1 MASFA
6 GRRPSRSWTVEECAV
21 FAARKEFELLK
32 LLATDKQRSLG
43 CRVRQYTGFGACI
56 GDLYVFV
63 FIILYYVLVLSPGA
77 RALGAWH
84 VAVLS
89 LVIRSS
95 LRRPRGGGSDRNAES
110 DGTRS
115 RRRCGADPN
124 PCPQPLPLHTDGD
137 VCGEGVNTGRSGVAL
152 TRPGAHSS
160 KSSSSESESE
170 RLNILGSDGAAAG
183 LEPRKSDSS
192 RLPHLSARALRSSA
206 CTLAQALAAGV
217 GAAPVADARRASPSS
232 SSR

>member
-1 MASFA
+1 MAR
-6 GRRPSRSWTVEECAV
+6 GRIV
-21 FAARKEFELLK
+21 ARNTLIAEAPE
-32 LLATDKQRSLG
+32 
-43 CRVRQYTGFGACI
+43 
-56 GDLYVFV
+56 
-63 FIILYYVLVLSPGA
+63 
-77 RALGAWH
+77 
-84 VAVLS
+84 
-89 LVIRSS
+89 
-95 LRRPRGGGSDRNAES
+95 GGGSDRNAES

-192 RLPHLSARALRSSA
+192 RLPRLSARALRSSA
-206 CTLAQALAAGV
+206 CTACLRRHLPQALVQRPSQTRDGRRLLLLRDDRGHV
-217 GAAPVADARRASPSS
+217 HQELPAPGGLLQGGLTSMLLLPSP
-232 SSR
+232 RLALL

>member
-1 MASFA
+1 M
-6 GRRPSRSWTVEECAV
+6 

-95 LRRPRGGGSDRNAES
+95 LRRGGERPERRERRNEEPPKV
-110 DGTRS
+110 
-115 RRRCGADPN
+115 RRRP
-124 PCPQPLPLHTDGD
+124 
-137 VCGEGVNTGRSGVAL
+137 
-152 TRPGAHSS
+152 
-160 KSSSSESESE
+160 
-170 RLNILGSDGAAAG
+170 
-183 LEPRKSDSS
+183 EPM
-192 RLPHLSARALRSSA
+192 P
-206 CTLAQALAAGV
+206 
-217 GAAPVADARRASPSS
+217 AAPAPSHGRR
-232 SSR
+232 RLR

>member
-1 MASFA
+1 M
-6 GRRPSRSWTVEECAV
+6 

-95 LRRPRGGGSDRNAES
+95 LRRPRGGERPERRERRNEEPPKV
-110 DGTRS
+110 
-115 RRRCGADPN
+115 RRRP
-124 PCPQPLPLHTDGD
+124 
-137 VCGEGVNTGRSGVAL
+137 
-152 TRPGAHSS
+152 
-160 KSSSSESESE
+160 
-170 RLNILGSDGAAAG
+170 
-183 LEPRKSDSS
+183 EPM
-192 RLPHLSARALRSSA
+192 P
-206 CTLAQALAAGV
+206 
-217 GAAPVADARRASPSS
+217 AAPAPSHGRR
-232 SSR
+232 RLR